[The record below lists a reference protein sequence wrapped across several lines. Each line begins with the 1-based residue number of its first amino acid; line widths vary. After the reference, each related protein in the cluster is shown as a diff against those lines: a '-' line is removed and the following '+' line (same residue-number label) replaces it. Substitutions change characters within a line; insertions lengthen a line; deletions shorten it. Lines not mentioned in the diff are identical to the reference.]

1 VRILFLH
8 CAREWSGTARAFAVA
23 ARGLA
28 ARGYNV
34 TYLAEPDSIVEQSA
48 SRIATVASKAGG
60 TDPVAGREVA
70 PFEVVQ
76 FSCDGSWFGA
86 AWRLRRSFRR
96 WDTDVVFVHT
106 EREHLI
112 ASTACWL
119 GRRGA
124 VVRRTPASC
133 QLMMRGEGKLA
144 SWLRRTAY
152 LFASDGDA
160 RIASLPRR
168 APKPVVAVLGVDA
181 ARYPDRT
188 SVPPSV
194 DGEPTGLRYIIC
206 VYDPTSRG
214 RTATA
219 IRTVSMLSP
228 RHPYLRLIIFGAGS
242 DSEDLR
248 MQAAALGI
256 MDLVSFL
263 GERDDHLTLMRD
275 AELGWVV
282 AEADTAAY
290 GILDLMALGVP
301 VIAAEGG
308 VAEMYVANMIS
319 GALVP
324 AEDAATTAATVV
336 TLLCS
341 DEQRTGMGTAAR
353 TRVARDFPEHAMI
366 DGFESAL
373 SAASGGGRGSGKG
386 RTRKRE

>member
-1 VRILFLH
+1 MRILFIH

-28 ARGYNV
+28 ARGHNV

-48 SRIATVASKAGG
+48 SRIATVASKIGG
-60 TDPVAGREVA
+60 ADPVAGRDGA

-76 FSCDGSWFGA
+76 FSCDRSWFGA
-86 AWRLRRSFRR
+86 AWRLRRSVRR
-96 WDTDVVFVHT
+96 WDTDVIFVHT

-112 ASTACWL
+112 ASTACLL

-133 QLMMRGEGKLA
+133 QLLMRGEGKLA
-144 SWLRRTAY
+144 SWLRRTTY

-160 RIASLPRR
+160 RMASLPRR
-168 APKPVVAVLGVDA
+168 APEPVVAVLGVDV

-214 RTATA
+214 RAATA
-219 IRTVSMLSP
+219 IRTISMLTP

-301 VIAAEGG
+301 VISAEGG
-308 VAEMYVANMIS
+308 VGEMYVANLIS

-324 AEDAATTAATVV
+324 PEDAATTAATVV

-341 DEQRTGMGTAAR
+341 DEQRAGMGTAAR
-353 TRVARDFPEHAMI
+353 TRVARDFPEQAMI

-373 SAASGGGRGSGKG
+373 SAASGGGGG